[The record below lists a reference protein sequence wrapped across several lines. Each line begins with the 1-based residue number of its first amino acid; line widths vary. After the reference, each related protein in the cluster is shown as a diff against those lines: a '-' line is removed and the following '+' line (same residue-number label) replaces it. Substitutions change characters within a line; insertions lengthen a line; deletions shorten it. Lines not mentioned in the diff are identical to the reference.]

1 MENLEASFE
10 ELLEEYEKSLEPKQY
25 SKGEIIKGKIVKFGN
40 DGLAYVDIGM
50 KTEAV
55 IPKEEVEGLKEG
67 DEIEAIFMRKKL
79 DDYWRITRKPL
90 LIKQAKEEIKN
101 AFENKKPIKAKL
113 LDKKQKGYIIQING
127 FKGYLPNSETG
138 LKKGEELPEEFDVV
152 ILSLDEKNNRLKIIA
167 SRKKAIELLEKAKKE
182 EILNSLEKGKTV
194 KGKVVKILDKGALIS
209 IGDVLV
215 GFLPNSLYSWDRDK
229 TTKELNEGEELE
241 LLIKDLDKEKEKIIL
256 SKKDLEPNPWETFD
270 KNVGDTVEANIV
282 NINDKG
288 IIVKVNGLRGFIHK
302 SETDHL
308 DIDAYKNR
316 YKVGDKIKAKI
327 IELDKGNKKLKLSI
341 KALTPH
347 PVDKF
352 LEENPIGSTVKGK
365 VKELKNKMAIIDLGD
380 GLEGVLYLEDATWNP
395 KIKNI
400 SQVLKG
406 KKDYEFMVLD
416 RKGNK
421 IKLGLKQLKPNPW
434 EIFRKQYKKGDIV
447 KVKVKKL
454 IDRGAFVDIIEDVE
468 GFIPLKEITK
478 EKIEIPSDKLKLND
492 EIEAKIIRI
501 KGKDI
506 ILSIKAIEED
516 KEKKEFEEILKNY
529 KPKEE
534 GEGLG
539 TLGELLKKKLEEKM
553 KKS

>member
-1 MENLEASFE
+1 MENYEASFE

-25 SKGEIIKGKIVKFGN
+25 AKGEIIKGKIVKFGN

-67 DEIEAIFMRKKL
+67 DEIEAIFTRKRL

-90 LIKQAKEEIKN
+90 VIKQAKEEIKK
-101 AFENKKPIKAKL
+101 AYENKTPIKAKL
-113 LDKKQKGYIIQING
+113 IEKKKKGYLIQING
-127 FKGYLPNSETG
+127 FKGYMPASESG
-138 LKKGEELPEEFDVV
+138 LKKGEELPTEFDVI
-152 ILSLDEKNNRLKIIA
+152 ILSLDENNNRLKIIA
-167 SRKKAIELLEKAKKE
+167 SRKKAVELLEKEKKQQV
-182 EILNSLEKGKTV
+182 LNSLEEGKVIKGKIL
-194 KGKVVKILDKGALIS
+194 KILDKGALIL
-209 IGDVLV
+209 IDNVLV

-229 TTKELNEGEELE
+229 TVKELKESDEIEVLVKE
-241 LLIKDLDKEKEKIIL
+241 LDKEKEKVIL
-256 SKKDLEPNPWETFD
+256 SRKDLEPDPWSKFD
-270 KNVGDTVEANIV
+270 KNVGDTVEVEIV

-288 IIVKVNGLRGFIHK
+288 LIVKTEGVKGFIHK
-302 SETDHL
+302 SETDH
-308 DIDAYKNR
+308 INPEAYKKKH
-316 YKVGDKIKAKI
+316 KVGDKVQAKI
-327 IELDKGNKKLKLSI
+327 INLDKKNKKLKLSI

-365 VKELKNKMAIIDLGD
+365 IKEIKNKMAIVDLGN

-406 KKDYEFMVLD
+406 KKEQEFMVLD
-416 RKGNK
+416 RKGNS

-478 EKIEIPSDKLKLND
+478 EKIEIPSDKLKLN
-492 EIEAKIIRI
+492 EEVEAKIIRI

-506 ILSIKAIEED
+506 ILSIKAIEEEE
-516 KEKKEFEEILKNY
+516 EKKELEEYLKNY
-529 KPKEE
+529 KPKED

-539 TLGELLKKKLEEKM
+539 TLGELLKKKLLKEK
-553 KKS
+553 